1 MLLSPKKIVLVFFLV
16 AFTAL
21 AVSTRQSRTDCQSTC
36 GTVKIEYPF
45 ATSSDCVHEEKF
57 LLRCDEEEQ
66 KLFLNNSNLEVL
78 RIALDDGEVEVLVD
92 VISLCN
98 MEGDGGNIILPIEIP
113 GFMFSNKNQ
122 LFLLGCNIDTFCIF
136 TMRNGGTTTFTCET
150 QCDSLPPVDKSCSGY
165 NGCCR
170 TSLSNVNSQILI
182 NPGNYIGWSSSY
194 SYPCKYVFVVKEGY
208 FVFSE
213 PEDLKNLRNFTR
225 FPVILDWLLSQGT
238 CQQAEDTSFC
248 GENSRCIGTSN
259 CTDYGYS
266 CKCLDGFEGNPYAQ
280 HGCKDV
286 DECTVNAH
294 SCGKDHSCKDVDGT
308 FRCKKKKEWTTII
321 LVSVIGCLAFL
332 VGVCCVLL
340 KLKLRQLAKLRERR
354 FESNGG
360 VLLAQRLLESPNQC
374 IKIFTEEEIK
384 QATHETSFLGGGG
397 QGVVFRATLPDN
409 VEVAIK
415 RSRNWDP
422 DQAGQFV
429 NEIIL
434 LSQINHPNV
443 VRLLGCCLETPSPL
457 LVYEYVPGGTLHD
470 ALFDSSLAWSE
481 RLRIAAEIAETLS
494 YLHFSA
500 PVSIVH
506 RDIKPENILLT
517 QTLSVKLC
525 DFGASRPVHTRT
537 GQLTTLVQG
546 TWGYLDPEYLRT
558 RTLTEKSDVYSF
570 GVVVL
575 ELVSGEKAL
584 SFNPP
589 DGERV
594 LVSHIDAAFKENRL
608 SEVMDQRVVTA
619 DNQAVIHK
627 VALLGMSC
635 TRMCGVERPDMRRV
649 AEDLRGL
656 QASGQVVQDEAG
668 PSGTTFEIEEIN

>member
-1 MLLSPKKIVLVFFLV
+1 MILSLKYIVSVFFLV
-16 AFTAL
+16 ALTAV
-21 AVSTRQSRTDCQSTC
+21 AVSAKKSRTDCQSTC
-36 GTVKIEYPF
+36 GTVKIQYPF
-45 ATSSDCVHEEKF
+45 ATSSDCVDEGKF
-57 LLRCDEEEQ
+57 LLRCDEKEQ

-78 RIALDDGEVEVLVD
+78 RISFDNGEVEVLMD

-98 MEGDGGNIILPIEIP
+98 MEGDGGDIYYIEIP

-122 LFLLGCNIDTFCIF
+122 LYLVGCNVFIYYTF
-136 TMRNGGTTTFTCET
+136 TMRYGGNTGFSCNTH
-150 QCDSLPPVDKSCSGY
+150 CDSLPPRDKSCYGY
-165 NGCCR
+165 GCCR
-170 TSLSNVNSQILI
+170 TSVSNVQSQII
-182 NPGNYIGWSSSY
+182 VSPSRNHIGWSSSY
-194 SYPCKYVFVVKEGY
+194 SYPCNYVFMAKEGN
-208 FVFSE
+208 FIFSAS
-213 PEDLKNLRNFTR
+213 EDLKNLRNVTR
-225 FPVILDWLLSQGT
+225 FPVILDWTMSQGT
-238 CQQAEDTSFC
+238 CQKAENTSFC
-248 GENSRCIGTSN
+248 GENSKCTNTSTN
-259 CTDYGYS
+259 FGYS
-266 CKCLDGFEGNPYAQ
+266 CTCLDGFKGNPYAQ
-280 HGCKDV
+280 HGCTDV
-286 DECTVNAH
+286 DECKVNAH
-294 SCGKDHSCKDVDGT
+294 SCGKHHSCKNVDGT

-321 LVSVIGCLAFL
+321 LVSVIGCLVIL

-360 VLLAQRLLESPNQC
+360 VLLAQRLLDSPNQC
-374 IKIFTEEEIK
+374 IKIFSEQEIN

-470 ALFDSSLAWSE
+470 ALFGSSSLAWSD

-500 PVSIVH
+500 PAPIVH

-525 DFGASRPVHTRT
+525 DFGASRTVPTNT

-570 GVVVL
+570 GVVLL

-584 SFNPP
+584 SFNPQH
-589 DGERV
+589 GERV
-594 LVSHIDAAFKENRL
+594 LASYIDAAFNENRI

-619 DNQAVIHK
+619 DNQAVIHQ
-627 VALLGMSC
+627 VALMGISC

-649 AEDLRGL
+649 AEDLGGL
-656 QASGQVVQDEAG
+656 QASGQVMQDEAG
-668 PSGTTFEIEEIN
+668 PSGTAFEIEEIN

>member
-66 KLFLNNSNLEVL
+66 KLFLKNSNLEVL
-78 RIALDDGEVEVLVD
+78 RI
-92 VISLCN
+92 SLCN
-98 MEGDGGNIILPIEIP
+98 MKGDGGNIILPIEIP

-122 LFLLGCNIDTFCIF
+122 LFLVGCNIDTFCIF
-136 TMRNGGTTTFTCET
+136 TMRNGGTTAFTCET
-150 QCDSLPPVDKSCSGY
+150 QCDSPPPVDKSCSGY

-208 FVFSE
+208 FVFSV

-248 GENSRCIGTSN
+248 GENSRCIATSN

-294 SCGKDHSCKDVDGT
+294 SCGKDLSCKNVDGT

-321 LVSVIGCLAFL
+321 
-332 VGVCCVLL
+332 
-340 KLKLRQLAKLRERR
+340 LAKLRERR

-457 LVYEYVPGGTLHD
+457 LVYEYVPG
-470 ALFDSSLAWSE
+470 AWSE

-558 RTLTEKSDVYSF
+558 
-570 GVVVL
+570 
-575 ELVSGEKAL
+575 
-584 SFNPP
+584 
-589 DGERV
+589 
-594 LVSHIDAAFKENRL
+594 DAALKENRL

-619 DNQAVIHK
+619 DNQAVIHQ

>member
-66 KLFLNNSNLEVL
+66 KLFLKNSNLEVL
-78 RIALDDGEVEVLVD
+78 RI
-92 VISLCN
+92 SLCN
-98 MEGDGGNIILPIEIP
+98 MKGDGGNIILPIEIP

-122 LFLLGCNIDTFCIF
+122 LFLVGCNIDTFCIF
-136 TMRNGGTTTFTCET
+136 TMRNGGTTAFTCET
-150 QCDSLPPVDKSCSGY
+150 QCDSPPPVDKSCSGY

-208 FVFSE
+208 FVFSV

-248 GENSRCIGTSN
+248 GENSRCIATSN

-294 SCGKDHSCKDVDGT
+294 SCGKDLSCKNVDGT

-321 LVSVIGCLAFL
+321 LVSVIGCLVFL

-457 LVYEYVPGGTLHD
+457 LVYEYVPGGTLHAVPVLRYLWPHTNVSHVWGQTRACLHD

-558 RTLTEKSDVYSF
+558 GTLT
-570 GVVVL
+570 

-589 DGERV
+589 HGEGFW
-594 LVSHIDAAFKENRL
+594 SI
-608 SEVMDQRVVTA
+608 T
-619 DNQAVIHK
+619 
-627 VALLGMSC
+627 
-635 TRMCGVERPDMRRV
+635 
-649 AEDLRGL
+649 
-656 QASGQVVQDEAG
+656 
-668 PSGTTFEIEEIN
+668 

>member
-1 MLLSPKKIVLVFFLV
+1 M
-16 AFTAL
+16 
-21 AVSTRQSRTDCQSTC
+21 
-36 GTVKIEYPF
+36 
-45 ATSSDCVHEEKF
+45 
-57 LLRCDEEEQ
+57 
-66 KLFLNNSNLEVL
+66 
-78 RIALDDGEVEVLVD
+78 
-92 VISLCN
+92 
-98 MEGDGGNIILPIEIP
+98 
-113 GFMFSNKNQ
+113 
-122 LFLLGCNIDTFCIF
+122 
-136 TMRNGGTTTFTCET
+136 
-150 QCDSLPPVDKSCSGY
+150 
-165 NGCCR
+165 
-170 TSLSNVNSQILI
+170 
-182 NPGNYIGWSSSY
+182 
-194 SYPCKYVFVVKEGY
+194 
-208 FVFSE
+208 
-213 PEDLKNLRNFTR
+213 
-225 FPVILDWLLSQGT
+225 
-238 CQQAEDTSFC
+238 
-248 GENSRCIGTSN
+248 
-259 CTDYGYS
+259 
-266 CKCLDGFEGNPYAQ
+266 
-280 HGCKDV
+280 
-286 DECTVNAH
+286 NAH
-294 SCGKDHSCKDVDGT
+294 SCGKHHSCKNVDGT

-321 LVSVIGCLAFL
+321 LGKSFWRFLFIYIFLSFSLSQLTKPIQIIKPVSVIGCLVIL

-360 VLLAQRLLESPNQC
+360 VLLAQRLLDSPNQC
-374 IKIFTEEEIK
+374 IKIFSEQEIN

-470 ALFDSSLAWSE
+470 ALFGSSSLAWSD

-500 PVSIVH
+500 PAPIVH

-525 DFGASRPVHTRT
+525 DFGASRTVPTST

-570 GVVVL
+570 GVVLL

-584 SFNPP
+584 SFNPQH
-589 DGERV
+589 GERV
-594 LVSHIDAAFKENRL
+594 LASHIDAAFNENRI

-619 DNQAVIHK
+619 DNQAVIHQ
-627 VALLGMSC
+627 VALMGISC
-635 TRMCGVERPDMRRV
+635 TRMCGAERPDMRRV
-649 AEDLRGL
+649 AEDLGGL

-668 PSGTTFEIEEIN
+668 PSGTAFEIEESN